1 MLYQIDSFY
10 YNFRSQVLLLFPG
23 RLYVWKCMSHKTNPF
38 LYFSTLCS
46 NLKRLVHMLL
56 VHQNP
61 VWFEE
66 TLRCPIYILLILLFF
81 SMLTVWCIASSELMT
96 HHQTSNVPPGYA
108 WLFSIDDKNCPVFCS
123 LSPESWINCINNNTY
138 STLNITSTKNSSAMC
153 PTTLVQYRYVILV
166 L

>member
-81 SMLTVWCIASSELMT
+81 SLRWQCGVSLLRSWWHTIKLVMYPLVMLDYLVLMT
-96 HHQTSNVPPGYA
+96 RTAPCFALCLQ
-108 WLFSIDDKNCPVFCS
+108 S
-123 LSPESWINCINNNTY
+123 LG
-138 STLNITSTKNSSAMC
+138 STA
-153 PTTLVQYRYVILV
+153 
-166 L
+166 